1 MSHVPHELHEEFP
14 GDIQRIHDLKIS
26 NAHFAKIADRYHALN
41 RDIHRVEAGVQ
52 AMSDESL
59 ETLKKQRLMLKD
71 EVASML
77 VKA

>member
-14 GDIQRIHDLKIS
+14 NDSQRIHDLKVS
-26 NAHFAKIADRYHALN
+26 NAHFAKIAERYHALN

-59 ETLKKQRLMLKD
+59 ETLKKQRLLLKD